1 MIRWGVV
8 GACGIADRRTIPEG
22 IMPAENAE
30 LVAVMDVAE
39 DRLEAV
45 AKKYE
50 ARAYTS
56 SADLYKDPDVDAVYI
71 AIPTYQHCREAMKAA
86 EAGKHVL
93 CEKPMAMT
101 VSEARLMI
109 EACRRAKVKLGLG
122 FMMRFHPL
130 HVKLKEMVKAG
141 LLGKLVMGRAQLT
154 CWYPKIE
161 GAWRQDPDKGGG
173 GSFIDMGTHCID
185 VLEMFLGRVERVSAF
200 TRRLVQTYPVEDTAV
215 VTATFRSGALG
226 VVDNHFNVPDEAVL
240 NVFELYGS
248 KGSVLAEG
256 TIGQASTGKMVA
268 RLQKEEKGYS
278 AAQKRTAIKPEEVFG
293 EPRNIYQAE
302 IEEFCKA
309 IEDDGPPPVPG
320 EDGLWNL
327 KIAMAA
333 YQSMRAGQ
341 AVEVEE

>member
-30 LVAVMDVAE
+30 LTAVMDVAE

-50 ARAYTS
+50 ARSYTS

-71 AIPTYQHCREAMKAA
+71 AIPTFQHCKEALRAA

-101 VSEARLMI
+101 VSEARQMI
-109 EACRRAKVKLGLG
+109 EACRRAKVKLGFG
-122 FMMRFHPL
+122 YMMRFHPL
-130 HVKLKEMVKAG
+130 HVKLKGMVKAG
-141 LLGKLVMGRAQLT
+141 QLGKLVMGRAQLT
-154 CWYPKIE
+154 CWYPPID
-161 GAWRQDPDKGGG
+161 GAWRQDADKGGG
-173 GSFIDMGTHCID
+173 GSFVDMGTHCID
-185 VLEMFLGRVERVSAF
+185 VLEMFMGKVDKVSAF
-200 TRRLVQTYPVEDTAV
+200 TSRLVQAYPVEDTAV
-215 VTATFRSGALG
+215 VSVMFRSGAVG

-240 NVFELYGS
+240 NVLELYGS
-248 KGSVLAEG
+248 KGSVMAEG
-256 TIGQASTGKMVA
+256 TIGQMSTGKMIA
-268 RLQKEEKGYS
+268 RLQGETKGYA
-278 AAQKRTAIKPEEVFG
+278 AAQQRSAVQAAEVFG
-293 EPRNIYQAE
+293 DPRNIYQAE

-309 IEDDGPPPVPG
+309 IEEDRQPPVPG

-327 KIAMAA
+327 KIAVAA
-333 YQSMRAGQ
+333 YQSVRTGKVV
-341 AVEVEE
+341 AVEE